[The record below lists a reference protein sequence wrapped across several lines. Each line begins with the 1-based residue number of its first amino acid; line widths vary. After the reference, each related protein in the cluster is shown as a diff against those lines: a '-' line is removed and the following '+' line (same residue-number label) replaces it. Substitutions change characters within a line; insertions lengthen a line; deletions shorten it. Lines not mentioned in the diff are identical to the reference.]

1 MAKHRHKSY
10 EGNNM
15 HSNRPMGSM
24 NNNPFGISPQQL
36 LAMLG
41 GNMDMSGLG
50 NLLASMNKDGFD
62 LNSLNNFNYTNNNVN
77 NPTSNGTNNPTSN
90 NTNNPNSYNTNN
102 STSNNAT
109 PHKRKSSEKETLE
122 SVEDENIQF
131 LKSLRKIVNINKIEF
146 IDKIIELYNKGVF
159 KDNSE

>member
-10 EGNNM
+10 DGNDM
-15 HSNRPMGSM
+15 HSSRPIGTM
-24 NNNPFGISPQQL
+24 NNNPFGINPQQL

-50 NLLASMNKDGFD
+50 NLLSSMNKNGFD
-62 LNSLNNFNYTNNNVN
+62 LSSLNNLNNFNVTNNNPNNNNNATDNNATNSN
-77 NPTSNGTNNPTSN
+77 NPT
-90 NTNNPNSYNTNN
+90 
-102 STSNNAT
+102 
-109 PHKRKSSEKETLE
+109 PHKKKSSENKNLD

-131 LKSLRKIVNINKIEF
+131 LKSLRKIVDINKIEF
-146 IDKIIELYNKGVF
+146 IDRIIELYNKGAF

>member
-10 EGNNM
+10 EGNDM
-15 HSNRPMGSM
+15 HSSRPIGSM
-24 NNNPFGISPQQL
+24 NNNPFGINPQQL

-50 NLLASMNKDGFD
+50 NLLSSMNKDGFD
-62 LNSLNNFNYTNNNVN
+62 LNSLNNLNNFNANNNNATANNNNNNANNNN
-77 NPTSNGTNNPTSN
+77 NPT
-90 NTNNPNSYNTNN
+90 
-102 STSNNAT
+102 
-109 PHKRKSSEKETLE
+109 PHKKKSSDNENLD

-131 LKSLRKIVNINKIEF
+131 LKSLRKIVDINKIEF
-146 IDKIIELYNKGVF
+146 IDRIIELYNKGAF

>member
-10 EGNNM
+10 EGNDM
-15 HSNRPMGSM
+15 HSSRPIGSM
-24 NNNPFGISPQQL
+24 NNNPFGINPQQL

-50 NLLASMNKDGFD
+50 NLLSSMNKDGFD
-62 LNSLNNFNYTNNNVN
+62 LNSLNNLNNFNTTNNNI
-77 NPTSNGTNNPTSN
+77 
-90 NTNNPNSYNTNN
+90 
-102 STSNNAT
+102 NNAT
-109 PHKRKSSEKETLE
+109 ANNNATNSNANNNNNHTPHKKKSSDNENLE

-131 LKSLRKIVNINKIEF
+131 LKSLRKIVDINKIEF
-146 IDKIIELYNKGVF
+146 IDRIIELYNKGVF

>member
-10 EGNNM
+10 EGNDM
-15 HSNRPMGSM
+15 HSSRPIGSM
-24 NNNPFGISPQQL
+24 NNNPFGINPQQL

-50 NLLASMNKDGFD
+50 NLLSSMNKDGFD
-62 LNSLNNFNYTNNNVN
+62 LNSLNNFNTTN
-77 NPTSNGTNNPTSN
+77 N
-90 NTNNPNSYNTNN
+90 NTNNTTAN
-102 STSNNAT
+102 TSNYNNNPTHNNANNNNNHV
-109 PHKRKSSEKETLE
+109 PHKKKSSDNENLE

-131 LKSLRKIVNINKIEF
+131 LKSLRKIVDINKIEF
-146 IDKIIELYNKGVF
+146 IDRIIELYNKGGF

>member
-10 EGNNM
+10 EGNDM
-15 HSNRPMGSM
+15 HSSRPIGSM
-24 NNNPFGISPQQL
+24 NNNPFGINPQQL

-50 NLLASMNKDGFD
+50 NLLSSMNKDGFD
-62 LNSLNNFNYTNNNVN
+62 LNSLNNFNTTN
-77 NPTSNGTNNPTSN
+77 N
-90 NTNNPNSYNTNN
+90 NTNNATNN
-102 STSNNAT
+102 NANNNNNHA
-109 PHKRKSSEKETLE
+109 PHKKKSSDNENLE

-131 LKSLRKIVNINKIEF
+131 LKSLRKIVDINKIEF
-146 IDKIIELYNKGVF
+146 IDRIIELYNKGVF